1 MKMDTDA
8 IVHRDTQEA
17 DVTKVSFQIWHIMT
31 HYIMTYVIAL
41 KVSYWQAFNN
51 FYFYLNKFL
60 EETARVTWTFK
71 YLYFENIFFSFY
83 FFPEISPC
91 FPNPCQNGG
100 HCIRSGYSYT
110 CNCVAGFTSDNCED
124 GMWYIER
131 IKHSGRKGE
140 REDLIILRCKILHTG
155 MSIFLEGVILK
166 WKWLLYA
173 YFICQI

>member
-1 MKMDTDA
+1 
-8 IVHRDTQEA
+8 
-17 DVTKVSFQIWHIMT
+17 
-31 HYIMTYVIAL
+31 MTYVIAL

-60 EETARVTWTFK
+60 EKLHVSLEH
-71 YLYFENIFFSFY
+71 LNICILKIFFFSFY

-140 REDLIILRCKILHTG
+140 REDLIILRRKILHRG

-166 WKWLLYA
+166 WK
-173 YFICQI
+173 

>member
-1 MKMDTDA
+1 
-8 IVHRDTQEA
+8 
-17 DVTKVSFQIWHIMT
+17 
-31 HYIMTYVIAL
+31 MTYVIAL

-60 EETARVTWTFK
+60 EKLHVSLEH
-71 YLYFENIFFSFY
+71 LNICILKIFFFSFY

-131 IKHSGRKGE
+131 IKHSSRKGE

-166 WKWLLYA
+166 WK
-173 YFICQI
+173 

>member
-71 YLYFENIFFSFY
+71 YLYFENIFF
-83 FFPEISPC
+83 FFLLFPRNIIMFSESLPE
-91 FPNPCQNGG
+91 
-100 HCIRSGYSYT
+100 RRT
-110 CNCVAGFTSDNCED
+110 L
-124 GMWYIER
+124 
-131 IKHSGRKGE
+131 HS
-140 REDLIILRCKILHTG
+140 IWILVHL
-155 MSIFLEGVILK
+155 
-166 WKWLLYA
+166 
-173 YFICQI
+173 